1 MSKIV
6 FRKDVLQ
13 TKVLVKAARISA
25 KRAFSGSKALGL
37 SVSYI
42 KDGIVYEEDA
52 NGNTSVKSHI
62 EPSVDTPFKME
73 KGLVLHAK
81 Y

>member
-6 FRKDVLQ
+6 FRKDASQ
-13 TKVLVKAARISA
+13 TKVLVKAARVSA
-25 KRAFSGSKALGL
+25 KRAYSGSKALGL
-37 SVSYI
+37 TVSYI

-52 NGNTSVKSHI
+52 NGSAIAVKHI
-62 EPSVDTPFKME
+62 EQVNDTPFELK

-81 Y
+81 

>member
-1 MSKIV
+1 MSKII
-6 FRKDVLQ
+6 FRKDASQ
-13 TKVLVKAARISA
+13 TRVLVKAARVSA
-25 KRAFSGSKALGL
+25 KRAYSGSRALGL

-52 NGNTSVKSHI
+52 NGNAVAIKQI
-62 EPSVDTPFKME
+62 EVIDDAPFELK

-81 Y
+81 

>member
-13 TKVLVKAARISA
+13 TKALVKAGRISA

-42 KDGIVYEEDA
+42 KDGIIYEEDS
-52 NGNTSVKSHI
+52 NGNTRVKSQI
-62 EPSVDTPFKME
+62 EPLVETSFKIE

-81 Y
+81 

>member
-6 FRKDVLQ
+6 FRRDILQ
-13 TKVLVKAARISA
+13 TKALIKAARISA

-42 KDGIVYEEDA
+42 KDGVVYVEDA
-52 NGNTSVKSHI
+52 NGNTSIKNHI
-62 EPSVDTPFKME
+62 EPLIEIPFKLE

-81 Y
+81 